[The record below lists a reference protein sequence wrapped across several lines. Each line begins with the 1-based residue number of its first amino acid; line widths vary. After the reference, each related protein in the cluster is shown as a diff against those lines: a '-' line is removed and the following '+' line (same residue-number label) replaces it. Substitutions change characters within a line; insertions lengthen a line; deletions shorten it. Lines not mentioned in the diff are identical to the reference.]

1 LAAVLTEIYLV
12 ASVLVKAFKRSRRG
26 QGEGSRRLVD
36 VKFAG
41 DPPDELLLREEE
53 LGAHE
58 AAAAHLRALGSLPRF
73 QRDDQRRKK
82 WDALRDRLARAGA
95 VVAGHRQ
102 RHEQAV
108 QAAASAR
115 QREVAVAV
123 DCARLIF
130 APGLRPEDISAVVAT
145 RGEPSEIESLEVQV
159 KEHAPTQLTCARPPN

>member
-1 LAAVLTEIYLV
+1 
-12 ASVLVKAFKRSRRG
+12 
-26 QGEGSRRLVD
+26 
-36 VKFAG
+36 
-41 DPPDELLLREEE
+41 
-53 LGAHE
+53 
-58 AAAAHLRALGSLPRF
+58 
-73 QRDDQRRKK
+73 
-82 WDALRDRLARAGA
+82 
-95 VVAGHRQ
+95 VAGHRQ